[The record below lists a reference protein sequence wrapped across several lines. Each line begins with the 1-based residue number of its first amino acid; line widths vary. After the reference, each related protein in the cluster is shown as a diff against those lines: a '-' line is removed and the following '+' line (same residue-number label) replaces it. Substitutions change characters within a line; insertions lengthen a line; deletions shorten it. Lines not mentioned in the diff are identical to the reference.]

1 MITLQVFCELQ
12 IHVNWHAQRDLKKKV
27 GDEMT
32 IQNAD
37 HRPGI
42 EFRISFLEIVSQDK
56 RDHRIK

>member
-12 IHVNWHAQRDLKKKV
+12 IHVNWHAQRSEKKV

-42 EFRISFLEIVSQDK
+42 EFRISFL
-56 RDHRIK
+56 